1 MAHTPANKADKN
13 PRANISQQAAALRRD
28 AEMLSAQAI
37 AIHTQAARISN
48 LSGGGGRVEEQAPT
62 DVLSAHLA
70 QFSSS
75 LRDLEGVL
83 RTLTTAAERM
93 AESVR

>member
-1 MAHTPANKADKN
+1 MAHTTADKN
-13 PRANISQQAAALRRD
+13 PRANLSQQAAALRRD

-48 LSGGGGRVEEQAPT
+48 LSGGRVEEQAPA
-62 DVLSAHLA
+62 DVLSAHLT

-83 RTLTTAAERM
+83 RTLTSAAERM
-93 AESVR
+93 AGSVR